1 MKPVVPKTVSVGNKV
16 HGTSSDQWKT
26 TWSASHGFCCSCS
39 TQCYSFPAL
48 NHRETKETAEK
59 CARTSVFEG
68 LWYAGWKMTWVAKW
82 MLHTLSLKGHWFKN
96 IDLGTFTEAF
106 LFMTIRYCLS
116 LGYVEQLLVYVF
128 IVLQLDSALYKKDA
142 VDVIFIIRANVKASL
157 FCNLEWPL
165 LFRHSLSFILYSTV
179 NKPDLT
185 KTKVHTF
192 ATRHKTIHINLQFT
206 K

>member
-1 MKPVVPKTVSVGNKV
+1 
-16 HGTSSDQWKT
+16 
-26 TWSASHGFCCSCS
+26 
-39 TQCYSFPAL
+39 
-48 NHRETKETAEK
+48 
-59 CARTSVFEG
+59 
-68 LWYAGWKMTWVAKW
+68 
-82 MLHTLSLKGHWFKN
+82 
-96 IDLGTFTEAF
+96 
-106 LFMTIRYCLS
+106 MTIRYCLS

-165 LFRHSLSFILYSTV
+165 LFRHSLSFMYSTV

-206 K
+206 KHRKSKDVDIIVGAEI